1 MSRLANIKQ
10 HATRY
15 AMGVIIMAILLAH
28 VSGWMPIAFLK
39 QMELDSY
46 DARLNVLMPGGLD
59 TRVVI
64 VDIDEKSL
72 NEQGRWPWGR
82 DKLASLVDKLF
93 VDYQISTLGFDVVF
107 AEKDES
113 SGYKALRRLQQTHFR
128 DNPAFTQA
136 LAEIKDDLDYDQRF
150 ANSLQGKNVVL
161 GYYFSNNALEK
172 SGMLPAPNLAK
183 SALSGKPIRAPQFA
197 GFGANLGLIQQH
209 AKAAGHFNPIV
220 DTDGM
225 SRKISMLSQYQ
236 EGYYES
242 LSLAVARVALGDS
255 TITPGFAQRGVSKSY
270 AGLEWLTI
278 GKHRVPVDSEVAALI
293 PYRGPQGSFVY
304 VSATDVLNGKIS
316 PNLLKHKIVLVG
328 TTAAGLM
335 DLRATPVQN
344 VYAGVEIHANMI
356 AGILDGN
363 IKHKPAYTQGL
374 EFVLLLAIGLLWIFL
389 LPKLNPLKASVLT
402 LALLLG
408 LVILNLL
415 IWQYADLVLPLATSL
430 MLVLLLFV
438 SNMSYGFFVES
449 RGKRHLTKLFGQYI
463 PPELVSEMAES
474 DEQLNLTG
482 ESREMTVLFSDVR
495 GFTTIA
501 ESMQPHDL
509 TQLMNQFLSAMTLAI
524 QENRG
529 TIDKYMGDAV
539 MAFWGAPLH
548 DTQHA
553 SHAIAAAMAMQ
564 KALDDVNKTFKQY
577 GWPSLEIGVGIS
589 TGLMTVG
596 NMGSNF
602 RMAYTVMGD
611 AVNLGARL
619 EGLTKEYGVPIVVS
633 AATKAKAP
641 EYLYQELDTVR
652 VKGKDIPVTF
662 FAPVCLLSEAKQ
674 TLKDEIALHHVAL
687 KYYYQQQWDLAELQ
701 WLNLQQQHGQ
711 KSLYT
716 KYLRLISLK
725 KKL

>member
-1 MSRLANIKQ
+1 MTKLADLKQ
-10 HATRY
+10 HAIRY
-15 AMGVIIMAILLAH
+15 AMGVLVMATLLAH
-28 VSGWMPIAFLK
+28 VSGWMPIAFLN

-46 DARLNVLMPGGLD
+46 DARLNVLMPRGVD
-59 TRVVI
+59 QRVVI

-82 DKLASLVDKLF
+82 DKVALLINQLF
-93 VDYQISTLGFDVVF
+93 SHYQINTLGFDVVF

-113 SGYKALRRLQQTHFR
+113 SGYKALMQLQQSHFK
-128 DNPAFTQA
+128 DNPTFQKA
-136 LAEIKDDLDYDQRF
+136 LDDIKGDLDYDQRF
-150 ANSLQGKNVVL
+150 ANSLDGKKVVL

-172 SGMLPAPNLAK
+172 SGVLPPPNLNK
-183 SALSGKPIRAPQFA
+183 SAFLGKPVRVSSYV
-197 GFGANLGLIQQH
+197 GYGANLGLIQQH
-209 AKAAGHFNPIV
+209 AKASGHFNPVV
-220 DTDGM
+220 DVDGL
-225 SRKISMLSQYQ
+225 SRKISMLSEYQ
-236 EGYYES
+236 GGYYES
-242 LSLAVARVALGDS
+242 LSLAVARLATGGDA
-255 TITPGFAQRGVSKSY
+255 IKPGFAQRGVSNMY
-270 AGLEWLTI
+270 AGLEWLNV
-278 GKHRVPVDSEVAALI
+278 GERKVPVDSEVAALI
-293 PYRGPQGSFVY
+293 PYRGPQGSFIY
-304 VSATDVLNGKIS
+304 VSATDVLNGKVS
-316 PNLLKHKIVLVG
+316 PNLLKGKIILVG

-363 IKHKPAYTQGL
+363 IKQKPAYTQGF

-389 LPKLNPLKASVLT
+389 LPKLNPLKASLLT
-402 LALLLG
+402 LGLLVG
-408 LVILNLL
+408 LVAFNLL
-415 IWQYADLVLPLATSL
+415 IWQYANLVLPLATSL
-430 MLVLLLFV
+430 MLVVLLFV
-438 SNMSYGFFVES
+438 MNMSYGFFVES

-509 TQLMNQFLSAMTLAI
+509 TQLMNQFLSAMTQAI

-553 SHAIAAAMAMQ
+553 SHAIAAALAMQ
-564 KALDDVNKTFKQY
+564 KALLGVNQSFKQS

-619 EGLTKEYGVPIVVS
+619 EGLTKEYGVPVVVS
-633 AATKAKAP
+633 AATKAQAP

-652 VKGKDIPVTF
+652 VKGKDNPVTF
-662 FAPVCLLSEAKQ
+662 YAPVCLLSEATQ
-674 TLKDEIALHHVAL
+674 AIKDELALHHAAL
-687 KYYYQQQWDLAELQ
+687 QYYYQGQWDLAELQ
-701 WLNLQQQHGQ
+701 WLNLQAKSNGKFLYQ
-711 KSLYT
+711 KYIT
-716 KYLRLISLK
+716 NINTQKTN
-725 KKL
+725 

>member
-1 MSRLANIKQ
+1 MTRLADLKQ
-10 HATRY
+10 HAIRY
-15 AMGVIIMAILLAH
+15 AMGVLVMATLLAH
-28 VSGWMPIAFLK
+28 VSGWMPIAFLN

-46 DARLNVLMPGGLD
+46 DARLNVLMPRGVD
-59 TRVVI
+59 SRVVI

-82 DKLASLVDKLF
+82 DKLATLVDKLF
-93 VDYQISTLGFDVVF
+93 VDYQINTLGFDVVF

-113 SGYKALRRLQQTHFR
+113 SGYKALTRLQQSHFK
-128 DNPAFTQA
+128 DNPAFQQA
-136 LAEIKDDLDYDQRF
+136 LNEVKDDLDFDQRF
-150 ANSLQGKNVVL
+150 ANSLDGKKVVL
-161 GYYFSNNALEK
+161 GYYFSNNVLEK
-172 SGMLPAPNLAK
+172 SGVLPSPNLAK
-183 SALSGKPIRAPQFA
+183 SDLLGKPIRASQFT
-197 GFGANLGLIQQH
+197 GYGANLALIQQH
-209 AKAAGHFNPIV
+209 AKAGGHFNPVV
-220 DTDGM
+220 DADGL
-225 SRKISMLSQYQ
+225 SRKISMLSEYQ
-236 EGYYES
+236 GAYYES
-242 LSLAVARVALGDS
+242 LSLAVARLALGS
-255 TITPGFAQRGVSKSY
+255 NAIKPGFAQRGVSKSY
-270 AGLEWLTI
+270 TGLEWLSV
-278 GKHRVPVDSEVAALI
+278 GERSVPVDSEVAALI
-293 PYRGPQGSFVY
+293 PFRGPQGSFVY
-304 VSATDVLNGKIS
+304 VSATDVLNGKVS
-316 PNLLKHKIVLVG
+316 PNLLKDKIILLG

-363 IKHKPAYTQGL
+363 IKHRPAYTQGF

-389 LPKLNPLKASVLT
+389 LPKLNPLKASLLT
-402 LALLLG
+402 LALLVG
-408 LVILNLL
+408 LVVFNLL
-415 IWQYADLVLPLATSL
+415 IWQYANLVLPLASSL
-430 MLVLLLFV
+430 MLVVLLFV
-438 SNMSYGFFVES
+438 MNMSYGFFVES

-501 ESMQPHDL
+501 ESMQPQDL
-509 TQLMNQFLSAMTLAI
+509 TQLMNQFLSAMTQAI

-553 SHAIAAAMAMQ
+553 SHAIAAALAMQ
-564 KALDDVNKTFKQY
+564 KALLGVNQSFKQF

-619 EGLTKEYGVPIVVS
+619 EGLTKEYGVPVVVS
-633 AATKAKAP
+633 AATKSQAP

-662 FAPVCLLSEAKQ
+662 YAPVCLLSEATQ
-674 TLKDEIALHHVAL
+674 AIKDELALHHAAL
-687 KYYYQQQWDLAELQ
+687 NYYYQGQWDLAELQ
-701 WLNLQQQHGQ
+701 WLNLQAKSNGKFLYQ
-711 KSLYT
+711 KYIT
-716 KYLRLISLK
+716 NINTQKTN
-725 KKL
+725 